1 MELSIGQCSSL
12 VPQCGKQ
19 VRPRGT
25 PKEAWRNTPAQLTHG
40 GIRMAPESPDRT
52 TAYSL
57 FCALYR
63 VLGVDERNRVL
74 KEGQAVL
81 SEERSTGTRPVYRSR
96 I

>member
-1 MELSIGQCSSL
+1 
-12 VPQCGKQ
+12 VP
-19 VRPRGT
+19 RSGT
-25 PKEAWRNTPAQLTHG
+25 PTEAWRNTPAQLTHG
-40 GIRMAPESPDRT
+40 GIRMAPESPDQT
-52 TAYSL
+52 TAYRL
-57 FCALYR
+57 FCVLYR